1 MPVMRWR
8 RRPFPYFYTTSA
20 NKTQPA
26 CTTGEARLLV
36 DRCELRDRCRLN
48 AASDNVN
55 PMELVKMPEQIRK
68 LAYSIA
74 ELAEISGIGRS
85 FLYEEIKAGRL
96 VVTKAGRRSL
106 VLYDDALAWLT
117 TLPKLAPTPMSRRDI
132 GV

>member
-1 MPVMRWR
+1 
-8 RRPFPYFYTTSA
+8 
-20 NKTQPA
+20 
-26 CTTGEARLLV
+26 
-36 DRCELRDRCRLN
+36 
-48 AASDNVN
+48 
-55 PMELVKMPEQIRK
+55 MPEQIRK

-74 ELAEISGIGRS
+74 ELTEISGIGRS

-117 TLPKLAPTPMSRRDI
+117 TLPKLTPTPTSRRDM

>member
-1 MPVMRWR
+1 MNAAD
-8 RRPFPYFYTTSA
+8 FDD
-20 NKTQPA
+20 
-26 CTTGEARLLV
+26 C
-36 DRCELRDRCRLN
+36 CRLST
-48 AASDNVN
+48 ASVCVDS
-55 PMELVKMPEQIRK
+55 MELIKMHEPIRK

-74 ELAEISGIGRS
+74 ELTEISGIGRS

-117 TLPKLAPTPMSRRDI
+117 TLPKLTPTPTAHRGT